1 MRRTSKIQIASN
13 ALALVALTATGAG
26 AGQVNI
32 VTPKIN
38 IVTPKTNIRAPQVSQ
53 PKINGPQRCSSVTWK
68 RNISLLKKLDNGLN
82 LYRFRYHWSDTVY
95 VGLMAEEVEVLY
107 PDAVVKGPEG
117 YFGVIYESL
126 GMQLMTWDDWTR
138 KMLG

>member
-26 AGQVNI
+26 AGQV
-32 VTPKIN
+32 KIN
-38 IVTPKTNIRAPQVSQ
+38 TVTPKTNIPAPQVNQ
-53 PKINGPQRCSSVTWK
+53 PKINGPQRCSSVTVK

-82 LYRFRYHWSDTVY
+82 LYRFRYLWNDTVY
-95 VGLMAEEVEVLY
+95 VGLMAEEVESLY

-117 YFGVIYESL
+117 YLGVIYESL

-138 KMLG
+138 KMLS